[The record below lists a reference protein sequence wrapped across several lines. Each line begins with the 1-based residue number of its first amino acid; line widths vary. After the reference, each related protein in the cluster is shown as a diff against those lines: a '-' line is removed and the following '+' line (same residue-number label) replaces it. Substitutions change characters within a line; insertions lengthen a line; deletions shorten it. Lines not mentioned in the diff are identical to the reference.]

1 MAYYT
6 VASALDAQLGALRG
20 TAHARGLMRFVSRH
34 AERIGTLERWPAHL
48 EAIVRRVLETQKG
61 PARRAHFESWFIPG
75 PPPRLRD
82 ELLTKITTPTGTLTR
97 LTSTAQLQREGLEMR
112 HCVADYAKEALRGEC
127 AFYSVDARGE
137 RATLAVRR
145 CSLLDDKWEFDGLRG
160 FDNAEPSN
168 AARALVKVFAEQHAG
183 RAEFVVQRQ
192 SCVAG

>member
-1 MAYYT
+1 MSRLL
-6 VASALDAQLGALRG
+6 ASLLRDA
-20 TAHARGLMRFVSRH
+20 S
-34 AERIGTLERWPAHL
+34 HL
-48 EAIVRRVLETQKG
+48 EAVVRRVLESQEG
-61 PARRAHFESWFIPG
+61 PTRRAHFESWFISR
-75 PPPRLRD
+75 PPPRSRD

-97 LTSTAQLQREGLEMR
+97 LASTAQLQREGLEMR

-192 SCVAG
+192 S